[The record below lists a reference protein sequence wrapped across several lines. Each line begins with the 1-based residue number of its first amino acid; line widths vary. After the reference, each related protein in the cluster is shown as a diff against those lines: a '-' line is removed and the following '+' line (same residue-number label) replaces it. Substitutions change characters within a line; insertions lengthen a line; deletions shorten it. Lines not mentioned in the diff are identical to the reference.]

1 MFGKRILSCYK
12 GTADYDLM
20 NVVFVNNNRL
30 LTSLAWAVL
39 ENIGPRSWQYGP
51 SEARSVLPRPQANIP
66 QYGPSKRG

>member
-30 LTSLAWAVL
+30 LLNLACSGRTGEYWPEVVAVRT
-39 ENIGPRSWQYGP
+39 E
-51 SEARSVLPRPQANIP
+51 
-66 QYGPSKRG
+66 

>member
-30 LTSLAWAVL
+30 LTSLARAVL

-51 SEARSVLPRPQANIP
+51 RANIP